1 MRVWRSNPVLFT
13 FTMGATLGFLTA
25 VVLMSTV
32 GALKVPMNPL
42 LLMLWPT
49 SIVGL
54 TDLGG
59 PHGFTRFL
67 IFMGLVTNALLYGFV
82 FAIPVGL
89 VITIRRSFGTAE
101 NPTSIGK
108 M

>member
-1 MRVWRSNPVLFT
+1 MWRSHPVLFA
-13 FTMGATLGFLTA
+13 FAMGATLGLLTA

-32 GALKVPMNPL
+32 GTLKIPMNPL

-59 PHGFTRFL
+59 PHAFTMFL
-67 IFMGLVTNALLYGFV
+67 IFMGVVTNAFLYGFV
-82 FAIPVGL
+82 IAIPVGL
-89 VITIRRSFGTAE
+89 VITIRRSFGKAE
-101 NPTSIGK
+101 KPTSIRRI
-108 M
+108 